1 LQAHESD
8 GLAAFLTTSV
18 ADGASSRQIAEAV
31 AFAVRGIDQALTPI
45 IGKSGMAALYK
56 RTVHLAGRT
65 HSCLALSQDGV
76 QTTVDTTAL
85 TAALEQQAA
94 ADAAA
99 AGALL
104 LRTFHELLTILVGP
118 SLAERLLRPVWATF
132 SSGPSAQDSKT

>member
-1 LQAHESD
+1 VQAQESD
-8 GLAAFLTTSV
+8 GLAAFLTRTV

-31 AFAVRGIDQALTPI
+31 GSALQGIDQALAPI
-45 IGKSGMAALYK
+45 IGKSGVAALYK

-65 HSCLALSQDGV
+65 HSFLALSQDGV
-76 QTTVDTTAL
+76 PTAMDATAL
-85 TAALEQQAA
+85 TAALEQQTA

-104 LRTFHELLTILVGP
+104 LRTFHELLTTLVGP
-118 SLAERLLRPVWATF
+118 LLAERLLRSVWATF